1 MCVLLGPSRKVYVFT
16 HWNYVY
22 VQCTLTINTVKP
34 SLIRQPTG
42 HKTWSY
48 LRVLK
53 FKKVL
58 SRLRQSNF
66 RSTGLTYM
74 ETVSRRARC
83 KWTFV
88 VLLTNWL
95 LERNGN
101 LEPRQLFSRIASAT
115 FCCKRNLWLRQII
128 FRIVQME
135 RSVCFIFYFYFLS

>member
-34 SLIRQPTG
+34 SLIRNQQATKPG
-42 HKTWSY
+42 HIY
-48 LRVLK
+48 GE

-66 RSTGLTYM
+66 RCTGLTYM
-74 ETVSRRARC
+74 ETVSRRAGC